1 MVWFICS
8 QVLVTLHLLQR
19 SLALW
24 KCWSLA
30 VEVQVVATWV
40 LVVVPAEWRL
50 AELIQYRLDRV
61 YQSQWLVLQVHLLHT
76 RTLLQMEATVC
87 LDRSLPLAEVVADLG
102 TDMLAD
108 QVDQAAVDAPHQMV
122 QDRTVT
128 LAPTTVVTKI

>member
-1 MVWFICS
+1 
-8 QVLVTLHLLQR
+8 
-19 SLALW
+19 
-24 KCWSLA
+24 

-87 LDRSLPLAEVVADLG
+87 LDQSLPLVAVVADLG
-102 TDMLAD
+102 TGMLAD
-108 QVDQAAVDAPHQMV
+108 QVGQAVVGALLHKDLV
-122 QDRTVT
+122 QIVT
-128 LAPTTVVTKI
+128 LDPTTVVTKI